1 MASITDIR
9 QGIATNLGTITGLRT
24 ASVIPEDPKPPIG
37 IVTFER
43 VEYDTAMARA
53 LDTYTFRVIL
63 VVGRVDSRGAQ
74 INLDGYLSGSGSTS
88 EENAK
93 RRDALRA
100 VVELHKPEG
109 VCSDPDCEPQHDWC
123 SCEMD
128 AYPCPTIQQIIENL
142 K

>member
-88 EENAK
+88 VKTAIESDRTLGGK
-93 RRDALRA
+93 SQTLR
-100 VVELHKPEG
+100 VTNG
-109 VCSDPDCEPQHDWC
+109 
-123 SCEMD
+123 
-128 AYPCPTIQQIIENL
+128 ENL
-142 K
+142 RELAIAEVPYVAVDFIVTVYA